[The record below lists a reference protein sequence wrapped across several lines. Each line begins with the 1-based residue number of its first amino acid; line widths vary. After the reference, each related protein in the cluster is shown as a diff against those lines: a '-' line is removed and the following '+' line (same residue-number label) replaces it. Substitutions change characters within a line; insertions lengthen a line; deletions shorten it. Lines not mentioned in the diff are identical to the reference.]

1 MIMEIR
7 ISLNEYADIPFI
19 KKLLSQIKGISE
31 IELVKDENNFSWE
44 EIENSDD
51 FKKII
56 MQSKQDFEEGKFVES
71 STELLD
77 SIFQK
82 MGKLF

>member
-1 MIMEIR
+1 MEIR

-31 IELVKDENNFSWE
+31 IELVNDNKNFSWE

-51 FKKII
+51 FKKVI
-56 MQSKQDFEEGKFVES
+56 MQSEKDFEEGKFVES
-71 STELLD
+71 SAELLD

-82 MGKLF
+82 R

>member
-1 MIMEIR
+1 MMEIR

-19 KKLLSQIKGISE
+19 KKLLSQIKGISD
-31 IELVKDENNFSWE
+31 IELVNDENNFSWE

-56 MQSKQDFEEGKFVES
+56 MQSKQDFEEGRFVES

-82 MGKLF
+82 K

>member
-1 MIMEIR
+1 MMEIR

-19 KKLLSQIKGISE
+19 KKLLSQIKGISD
-31 IELVKDENNFSWE
+31 IELVNDNKNFSWE

-56 MQSKQDFEEGKFVES
+56 MQSEKDFDEGKFVES
-71 STELLD
+71 SAELLD

-82 MGKLF
+82 R

>member
-19 KKLLSQIKGISE
+19 KKLLSQIKGVSD
-31 IELVKDENNFSWE
+31 IELVKENKNISWE
-44 EIENSDD
+44 DIEDSDD
-51 FKKII
+51 FKKVI
-56 MQSKQDFEEGKFVES
+56 MQSKQDFEEGRFVES

-82 MGKLF
+82 R

>member
-19 KKLLSQIKGISE
+19 KKLLSQIKGISD
-31 IELVKDENNFSWE
+31 IELVNDNKNFSWE

-51 FKKII
+51 FKKVI
-56 MQSKQDFEEGKFVES
+56 MQSEQDFEEGRFVES

-77 SIFQK
+77 SIFK
-82 MGKLF
+82 KR

>member
-1 MIMEIR
+1 MEIR

-56 MQSKQDFEEGKFVES
+56 MQSKQDFEEGRFVES

-82 MGKLF
+82 K

>member
-1 MIMEIR
+1 MEIR

-31 IELVKDENNFSWE
+31 IELVNDNKNFSWE

-56 MQSKQDFEEGKFVES
+56 MQSEKDFDEGKFVES
-71 STELLD
+71 SAELLD

-82 MGKLF
+82 R

>member
-19 KKLLSQIKGISE
+19 KKLLSQIKGISD
-31 IELVKDENNFSWE
+31 IELVNDNKNFSWE

-51 FKKII
+51 FKKVI
-56 MQSKQDFEEGKFVES
+56 MQSEKDFEEGKFVES
-71 STELLD
+71 SAELLD

-82 MGKLF
+82 K

>member
-19 KKLLSQIKGISE
+19 KKLLSQIKGVSD
-31 IELVKDENNFSWE
+31 IELVKENKNISWE
-44 EIENSDD
+44 EIEDSDD
-51 FKKII
+51 FKKVI
-56 MQSKQDFEEGKFVES
+56 MQSKQDFEEGRFVES

-77 SIFQK
+77 SIFK
-82 MGKLF
+82 KR

>member
-1 MIMEIR
+1 MEIR

-19 KKLLSQIKGISE
+19 KKLLSQIKGIFD
-31 IELVKDENNFSWE
+31 IELVNDNKNFSWE

-51 FKKII
+51 FKKVI
-56 MQSKQDFEEGKFVES
+56 MQSEKDFEEGKFVES
-71 STELLD
+71 SAELLD

-82 MGKLF
+82 R

>member
-1 MIMEIR
+1 MEIR

-19 KKLLSQIKGISE
+19 KKLLSQIKGISD
-31 IELVKDENNFSWE
+31 IELVNDNKNFSWE

-56 MQSKQDFEEGKFVES
+56 MQSEKDFDEGKFVES
-71 STELLD
+71 SAELLD

-82 MGKLF
+82 R

>member
-19 KKLLSQIKGISE
+19 KKLLSQIKGISD

-56 MQSKQDFEEGKFVES
+56 MQSKQDFEEGRFVES

-82 MGKLF
+82 K

>member
-1 MIMEIR
+1 MEIR

-19 KKLLSQIKGISE
+19 KKLLSQIKGISD
-31 IELVKDENNFSWE
+31 IELVNDNKNFSWE

-51 FKKII
+51 FKKVI
-56 MQSKQDFEEGKFVES
+56 MQSEKDFDEGKFVES
-71 STELLD
+71 SAELLD

-82 MGKLF
+82 R

>member
-19 KKLLSQIKGISE
+19 KKFLSQIKGISD

-56 MQSKQDFEEGKFVES
+56 MQSKQDFEEGRFVES

-82 MGKLF
+82 K

>member
-19 KKLLSQIKGISE
+19 KKLLSQIKGISD
-31 IELVKDENNFSWE
+31 IELVNDENNFSWE

-82 MGKLF
+82 K

>member
-31 IELVKDENNFSWE
+31 IELVNDNKNFSWE

-51 FKKII
+51 FKKVI
-56 MQSKQDFEEGKFVES
+56 MQSEKDFEEGKFVES
-71 STELLD
+71 SAELLD

-82 MGKLF
+82 R

>member
-1 MIMEIR
+1 MMEIR

-19 KKLLSQIKGISE
+19 KKLLSQIKGISD
-31 IELVKDENNFSWE
+31 IELVNDENNFSWE

-82 MGKLF
+82 K

>member
-19 KKLLSQIKGISE
+19 KKLLSQIKGVSD
-31 IELVKDENNFSWE
+31 IELVKDEKNFSWE

-51 FKKII
+51 FKKVI
-56 MQSKQDFEEGKFVES
+56 MQSEQDFEEGRFVES

-77 SIFQK
+77 SIFK
-82 MGKLF
+82 KR